1 MSAGSFEF
9 VKTKFDAKRREAEF
23 FYRQHFSD
31 KPSLIFREVVAF
43 PDGGRIPPRAL
54 LEALMRD
61 LHLVLGVS
69 YYKLY
74 CPSKVTVPYRLIDE
88 QATFWNTVYR
98 KGLGEFFYRNKI
110 DPKRC
115 AKFPSDRTARVRPIE
130 YLRRDRVL
138 VGIGGGKDSA
148 VAIELLKKEKM
159 PQTGFIVETTR
170 RVESAEAVA
179 RAAGIRTLTIRRT
192 FDPKVFDEH
201 AYNGHIPVSA
211 IFAFLGVAAA
221 VFNDYRWVAVG
232 NEASSNFGNLK
243 WRGEEINHQW
253 SKSAEFEEMFQEYVR
268 QYVTPDVQYFSALR
282 PFSEIRIVKM
292 FARMKKYH
300 RVFSSCN
307 RQEVGWCGA
316 CAKCAFMFAMFT
328 AFLPRRTVTAFF
340 GKDLLTDPTL
350 RPMYRDLTGRGK
362 MKPFDCVGTFEETRA
377 ALRAAR
383 GGRIPVS
390 VLRSSPAPTVPPRFI
405 FLGIERVLLLGYGIE
420 GKTTHRFLKKF
431 YPHLTVATTG
441 AQKDFDLG
449 IRTPGMPT
457 RDVRMHY
464 TTATNIFFS
473 RIKNLTIGI
482 TGTKGKSTT
491 TSLIYSIL
499 RAAGRPARLLGNIG
513 TPMLGALHGHIRAN
527 EIMVLELSSYMLED
541 IKFSPDIAVV
551 LDLFPEHMDHHG
563 SVEKYYAAKLNILN
577 NWSGER
583 QLAFDRTLPVRPDEL
598 KLKGAH
604 NLENV
609 RAAVTVARR
618 LGITDS
624 TIRRALIAFKPLPH
638 RLEFVGTFRGIQFY
652 DDAISTT
659 PESTIMAIKTLRRIG
674 TIFLG
679 GEDRG
684 YDFRE
689 LERTIRQYKIKNI
702 VLFPDS
708 GRRMLR
714 RTRVLRVLRTTSM
727 RQAVKFAFKHTPR
740 GTICLLSTASPSYSL
755 WKNFEEKGRE
765 FVRAVK
771 SV

>member
-1 MSAGSFEF
+1 MSVGSFEF
-9 VKTKFDAKRREAEF
+9 VKTKFDAKRRQAEF
-23 FYRQHFSD
+23 FYRQSFSD
-31 KPSLIFREVVAF
+31 KPSLTFHEVVAF
-43 PDGGRIPPRAL
+43 PSGGSAPPRAL
-54 LEALMRD
+54 LDGLLRD

-74 CPSKVTVPYRLIDE
+74 CPSKITVPYRLTDE
-88 QATFWNTVYR
+88 QAAFWNMVYR

-110 DPKRC
+110 DSKRC
-115 AKFPSDRTARVRPIE
+115 AKFPSDRAARARPTE
-130 YLRRDRVL
+130 FLRRDRVL

-148 VAIELLKKEKM
+148 VTIELLKKEKM

-179 RAAGIRTLTIRRT
+179 RVAGIQTLTIRRT
-192 FDPKVFDEH
+192 LDPKVFDEH

-232 NEASSNFGNLK
+232 NEASSNFGNLR

-253 SKSAEFEEMFQEYVR
+253 SKSAEFEALFQDYVR
-268 QYVTPDVQYFSALR
+268 CYVTADVQYFSALR

-307 RQEVGWCGA
+307 RQEVGWCGQ
-316 CAKCAFMFAMFT
+316 CAKCAFMFAMLA
-328 AFLPRRTVTAFF
+328 AFLPRRTVTALF
-340 GKDLLTDPTL
+340 GKDLLADPAL
-350 RPMYRDLTGRGK
+350 RPLYRDLTGRGK

-383 GGRIPVS
+383 GGRIPSS
-390 VLRSSPAPTVPPRFI
+390 VLRTSPAPTVPPRFI
-405 FLGIERVLLLGYGIE
+405 FLGTERVLLLGYGVE
-420 GKTTHRFLKKF
+420 GKTTHKFLKKF
-431 YPHLTVATTG
+431 YPQLAVATTG
-441 AQKDFDLG
+441 AQEDFDLG

-457 RDVRMHY
+457 RKVHMHY

-473 RIKNLTIGI
+473 RITNLTVGV

-491 TSLIYSIL
+491 VSLIYAML
-499 RAAGRPARLLGNIG
+499 RAARRPARLLGNIG
-513 TPMLGALHGHIRAN
+513 TPMLGALHGRIRAN
-527 EIMVLELSSYMLED
+527 EIMILELSSYMLED

-563 SVEKYYAAKLNILN
+563 SVEKYYDAKLNIIPPDAVK
-577 NWSGER
+577 R
-583 QLAFDRTLPVRPDEL
+583 TFDTKLPVRPSEI
-598 KLKGAH
+598 KLMGAH
-604 NLENV
+604 NLENA
-609 RAAVTVARR
+609 RAAATVARH
-618 LGITDS
+618 LGVPEAA
-624 TIRRALIAFKPLPH
+624 IRRALINFKPLPH
-638 RLEFVGTFRGIQFY
+638 RLEHVGTFRSIQFY

-659 PESTIMAIKTLRRIG
+659 PESTIMAIKTLKNVG

-689 LERTIRQYKIKNI
+689 LERTIRRYKIKNV

-708 GRRMLR
+708 GRRIFR
-714 RTRVLRVLRTTSM
+714 STVGLRVLRTTSM
-727 RQAVKFAFKHTPR
+727 RQAVKFAYKYTPR
-740 GTICLLSTASPSYSL
+740 GTICLLSAASPSYSL